1 MRYLIVII
9 FWIFCLLGSNS
20 WASPYTLDQLDAD
33 LVSSNPK
40 LKALQLNYLALRS
53 YIKSEA
59 SFNDLTAGVEW
70 RGQQRSL
77 FLAQQVPFWGKLN
90 DLEKVAAFES
100 QEAYFEYA
108 DYQNQ
113 LHQEIMKLIYRQKI
127 LKEKFK
133 IYSEELKTYD
143 QTQAGL
149 SARLASGKGSMADL
163 YALKLAK
170 TNLQKQLIDLK
181 QQQTEVIQALIERIP
196 VNAEVSFENPLP
208 ALTALSVNS
217 DQVLKNLFEKNY
229 LLRQKQMAIQK
240 RFWQLELARKGY
252 FPDFNVK
259 VGSMETPGMKNEL
272 MGEFSINIPWFNARH
287 DGQVEWTQ
295 SLGEMN
301 ESELLALQR
310 ELKSKTTVL
319 LSLWKNILEKNSL
332 ITEQTLKFTK
342 LRYESIK
349 NLYQTDQADLSDL
362 TAARREFL
370 QAKLEALDLQ
380 EQGLSTYLD
389 LMILVPSISSPLKEA
404 L

>member
-1 MRYLIVII
+1 MRYLLII
-9 FWIFCLLGSNS
+9 IFCLFANFS
-20 WASPYTLDQLDAD
+20 WAGVYSLNQLDAD
-33 LVSSNPK
+33 LVSFNPK

-53 YIKSEA
+53 NIKAQA
-59 SFNDLTAGVEW
+59 SFNDLTAGMEW
-70 RGQQRSL
+70 RGPQRSL
-77 FLAQQVPFWGKLN
+77 FLAQQIPFWGKLN
-90 DLEKVAAFES
+90 DLEKVATFES

-127 LKEKFK
+127 LQEKSK
-133 IYSEELKTYD
+133 IFSEELKTYD

-149 SARLASGKGSMADL
+149 SARLAGGKGSMADL

-170 TNLQKQLIDLK
+170 INLQKQIIDLK
-181 QQQTEVIQALIERIP
+181 QQQTEVAQTLIEKLP
-196 VNAEVSFENPLP
+196 LNVDDNVESPLP
-208 ALTALSVNS
+208 ALKNLKVNS
-217 DQVLKNLFEKNY
+217 DQLLKNLFEKNY
-229 LLRQKQMAIQK
+229 LLRQKQTAIQK

-259 VGSMETPGMKNEL
+259 VGSMETPGMSNDL

-295 SLGEMN
+295 SLGEMS
-301 ESELLALQR
+301 ESEFLVLQR
-310 ELKSKTTVL
+310 ELKSKTTIL
-319 LSLWKNILEKNSL
+319 LSLWKNILEKNIL
-332 ITEQTLKFTK
+332 VTDETLKFTR

-349 NLYQTDQADLSDL
+349 NLYQTDQADLSDF
-362 TAARREFL
+362 TQARREFL

-380 EQGLSTYLD
+380 EQGLNTYLD
-389 LMILVPSISSPLKEA
+389 LMILVPEKGA

>member
-9 FWIFCLLGSNS
+9 FLSFCLVSSCS
-20 WASPYTLDQLDAD
+20 WAGSYSLNQLDAD
-33 LVSSNPK
+33 LVSFNPK
-40 LKALQLNYLALRS
+40 LKALQLNYLALHS
-53 YIKSEA
+53 NIKSAA

-70 RGQQRSL
+70 RGPQRTL
-77 FLAQQVPFWGKLN
+77 FLSQQIPFLGKLN
-90 DLEKVAAFES
+90 DLEKVAHFES

-113 LHQEIMKLIYRQKI
+113 IRQEIMKLIYRQKI
-127 LKEKFK
+127 LKEKSK

-143 QTQAGL
+143 QTLAGL
-149 SARLASGKGSMADL
+149 SARLAGGKGGMADL

-170 TNLQKQLIDLK
+170 TNLRKQIIDLK
-181 QQQTEVIQALIERIP
+181 QQQTEVVQSLIEKLSI
-196 VNAEVSFENPLP
+196 NTNDTIESPLP
-208 ALTALSVNS
+208 ALKSLKVNEE
-217 DQVLKNLFEKNY
+217 QLLKNLFDKNY
-229 LLRQKQMAIQK
+229 MLRQKQMAIQK

-259 VGSMETPGMKNEL
+259 VGSMETPGMNNEL

-287 DGQVEWTQ
+287 DGQVGWIQ

-301 ESELLALQR
+301 ESELQALQR
-310 ELKSKTTVL
+310 ALKAKTHIL
-319 LSLWKNILEKNSL
+319 ISQWQSILQKNTLVIDE
-332 ITEQTLKFTK
+332 TLKFTK

-349 NLYQTDQADLSDL
+349 NLYQTDQADLIDL
-362 TAARREFL
+362 TESRREFL

-380 EQGLSTYLD
+380 DQGLSIYLD
-389 LMILVPSISSPLKEA
+389 LMTLIPTKEA

>member
-1 MRYLIVII
+1 
-9 FWIFCLLGSNS
+9 
-20 WASPYTLDQLDAD
+20 LDAD
-33 LVSSNPK
+33 LVSFNPK

-53 YIKSEA
+53 NIKSDA

-70 RGQQRSL
+70 RGPQRSL

-90 DLEKVAAFES
+90 DLEKVATFES
-100 QEAYFEYA
+100 QEAYFEYV

-113 LHQEIMKLIYRQKI
+113 LHQEVMKLIYRQKI

-170 TNLQKQLIDLK
+170 TNLQKQMIDLK
-181 QQQTEVIQALIERIP
+181 QQQTEVIQALIERLP
-196 VNAEVSFENPLP
+196 VNTEVSFENPLP
-208 ALTALSVNS
+208 ALTTLTVNS
-217 DQVLKNLFEKNY
+217 ELLLKNLFEKNY
-229 LLRQKQMAIQK
+229 LLRQKLTAVQK

-252 FPDFNVK
+252 FPDLNVK
-259 VGSMETPGMKNEL
+259 VGSMETPGMNNEF

-287 DGQVEWTQ
+287 DGQVEWAR

-349 NLYQTDQADLSDL
+349 NLYQTDQADLSDF
-362 TAARREFL
+362 TQARREFL
-370 QAKLEALDLQ
+370 QAQLEALDLQ
-380 EQGLSTYLD
+380 EQGLNTYLD
-389 LMILVPSISSPLKEA
+389 LMILIPTTSSPSKET